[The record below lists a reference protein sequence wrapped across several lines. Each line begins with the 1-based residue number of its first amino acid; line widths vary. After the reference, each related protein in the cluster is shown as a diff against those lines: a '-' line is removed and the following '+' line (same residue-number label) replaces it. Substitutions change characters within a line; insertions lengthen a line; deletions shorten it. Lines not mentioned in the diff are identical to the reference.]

1 MESLILAIIAV
12 QHLYGPQ
19 EPALAETQ
27 TFQPFDLQ
35 SLRPVYGGKE
45 RSANR
50 STDRNN
56 SDLAQ
61 AVS

>member
-1 MESLILAIIAV
+1 MESLVLAIVAV
-12 QHLYGPQ
+12 QNLYEPQ
-19 EPALAETQ
+19 KTALAETEA
-27 TFQPFDLQ
+27 FQPFDLQ

-56 SDLAQ
+56 SHLAQ